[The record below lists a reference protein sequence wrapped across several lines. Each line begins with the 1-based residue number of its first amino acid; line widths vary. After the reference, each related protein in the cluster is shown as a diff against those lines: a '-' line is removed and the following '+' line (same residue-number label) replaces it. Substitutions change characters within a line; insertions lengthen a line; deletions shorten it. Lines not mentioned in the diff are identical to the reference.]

1 MTTSNE
7 KYIRASKQRIE
18 NKIDEISDL
27 IDERVDQSLSD
38 LDTEDALN
46 VIRQIIDKA
55 QSIEKEVDFQDHLE
69 WFESRFKEGSNQ
81 NPTEDTSEE
90 ETASEAKDKALEG
103 DEDYDVERESRKNQ
117 NPSIEDLRKD
127 KTEELANKWDLDP
140 GDKYY
145 IFIKKKMS
153 GASKDQLDKYFHMID
168 KMLRKKLS
176 GGTEGIDKVYD
187 GDGRKGSSENKNPKK
202 DEASKDFDEVFGSM
216 YE

>member
-18 NKIDEISDL
+18 NKIDEVSDL
-27 IDERVDQSLSD
+27 IDSRVNQSLSD
-38 LDTEDALN
+38 LNTEDALD
-46 VIRQIIDKA
+46 VIRRVTDKA
-55 QSIEKEVDFQDHLE
+55 QSIEKEVDFQEHLE
-69 WFESRFKEGSNQ
+69 RLESRFETDSNQ
-81 NPTEDTSEE
+81 DPTEATSEE
-90 ETASEAKDKALEG
+90 ETASETKDEALEG
-103 DEDYDVERESRKNQ
+103 DENYDVERESRKNQ
-117 NPSIEDLRKD
+117 NPPIETLREER
-127 KTEELANKWDLDP
+127 TEELANKWDLDP

-145 IFIKKKMS
+145 VFIKKKMS

-187 GDGRKGSSENKNPKK
+187 GDGRKSSSENENPKK